1 MGTRTITRSIYY
13 FKKPENPISENE
25 YFRIKSNP
33 IEFYPQQLNA
43 FSETYKEY
51 PFYITFFILTS
62 WTIILPL
69 LGFVSGGVEEP
80 MSYYEMIKKKNEFYF
95 NLYKTIYESKDF
107 VQFCSNY
114 KKI

>member
-1 MGTRTITRSIYY
+1 MGTRTITRTIYN
-13 FKKPENPISENE
+13 FNKPENPISEKE

-33 IEFYPQQLNA
+33 IEIYPQQQSA
-43 FSETYKEY
+43 FSETFKEY

-80 MSYYEMIKKKNEFYF
+80 LSYYKMIKKRNEFYF
-95 NLYKTIYESKDF
+95 KVYKTIYESIDYE
-107 VQFCSNY
+107 QFCSNY